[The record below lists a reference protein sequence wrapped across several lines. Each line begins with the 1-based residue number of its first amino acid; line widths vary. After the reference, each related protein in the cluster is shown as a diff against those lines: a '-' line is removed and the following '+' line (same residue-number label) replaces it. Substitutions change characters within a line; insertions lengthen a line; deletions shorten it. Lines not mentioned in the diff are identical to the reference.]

1 MSNTNA
7 ILLTAQRLLEG
18 RRMGKSLTGKNLGK
32 GITQRKDGLYQGSV
46 VKDGKRLTVYDR
58 DLSVLKKKLNDVRT
72 RQVRKE
78 TDITLD
84 IWYDKWIRACKS
96 NIRDTT
102 RRTYKN
108 SYGPVKPYLGGRRL
122 TDIRK
127 VDVQEALNNLDT
139 KSKRRMAK
147 GVLCDMFEC
156 AVENDLIEK
165 NPAKG
170 VYVERGGNEERKV
183 LSDEEI
189 KLILKELSG
198 SPYMY
203 DITVLGLHT
212 GMRIGEILGL
222 KKEDIDFEKKLITV
236 QRTLVFVPGKGPQE
250 HYPKTSSGKR
260 DIPMIAVV
268 AEMLEQRRGDTD
280 LIFATRNGTPLGDSN
295 VRALYRK
302 AFRKIEAENPGV
314 DLKGVTPH
322 TFRHTFATNCI
333 ANGMKPKVLQKILGH
348 ATLQMTMDL
357 YCHVREETA
366 IEEMEKCCK
375 NVVEL

>member
-7 ILLTAQRLLEG
+7 ILLTAQRLMK
-18 RRMGKSLTGKNLGK
+18 RRQMGKSLTGKDLGK

-58 DLSVLKKKLNDVRT
+58 NLSVLKKKLGDVRT

-78 TDITLD
+78 TDMTLD
-84 IWYDKWIRACKS
+84 IWYDKWIRVCKS

-108 SYGPVKPYLGGRRL
+108 SYGPIKPYLGGRRL

-189 KLILKELSG
+189 KLILKELNG
-198 SPYMY
+198 NPYMY
-203 DITVLGLHT
+203 DITVLALHT

-268 AEMLEQRRGDTD
+268 AKMLRRRLSDTD

-366 IEEMEKCCK
+366 IDEMEKCCK